1 MIELRRDTIS
11 DNIVRYNR
19 CLNLP
24 PTTTLIPMPG
34 VNVPGLIKHTALVY
48 KTDPRFAFSTL
59 VINWPDLTVMEA
71 HRLMQGEYEVEYDD
85 SVVIT
90 FV

>member
-1 MIELRRDTIS
+1 MKS
-11 DNIVRYNR
+11 NSNIVRIKEW
-19 CLNLP
+19 
-24 PTTTLIPMPG
+24 TSTTKEWTSTTLLPMPG
-34 VNVPGLIKHTALVY
+34 VNVPGLIEHTALVY

-71 HRLMQGEYEVEYDD
+71 HRLMQGEYEIEYDD

>member
-1 MIELRRDTIS
+1 MS
-11 DNIVRYNR
+11 SNIVRVKWR
-19 CLNLP
+19 SS
-24 PTTTLIPMPG
+24 TTLTPMPG
-34 VNVPGLIKHTALVY
+34 VNVPGLIEHTALVFR
-48 KTDPRFAFSTL
+48 TDPRFAFSTL

-71 HRLMQGEYEVEYDD
+71 HRLMQGEYEVDGD

>member
-1 MIELRRDTIS
+1 MLTIRRFKKWYLT
-11 DNIVRYNR
+11 
-19 CLNLP
+19 LP
-24 PTTTLIPMPG
+24 PTTTLTPVPG
-34 VNVPGLIKHTALVY
+34 VNVPGLIEHTALVY
-48 KTDPRFAFSTL
+48 RTDPRFAFSTL

-71 HRLMQGEYEVEYDD
+71 HRLMQGEYEVDGD